1 MENEIIE
8 VLKPI
13 ILEKAPKMLDALIL
27 FLLEEIKKVDANANA
42 NEYASISF
50 LKNPKDAETLII
62 AIQKTRAIEKRQGV
76 FLAEVE
82 NKKVLTAES
91 LKNLLVNSIA
101 NNPDVIAKIIEKN
114 TEE

>member
-8 VLKPI
+8 LLKPI

-27 FLLEEIKKVDANANA
+27 FLLEEIKKVETSNA

-62 AIQKTRAIEKRQGV
+62 AVQKTKALEKKQGC
-76 FLAEVE
+76 FTAEIE
-82 NKKVLTAES
+82 NKKILTAES
-91 LKNLLVNSIA
+91 LKNLLVNSIS

>member
-27 FLLEEIKKVDANANA
+27 FLLEEIKKVNVNAKA

-50 LKNPKDAETLII
+50 LKNPKNAETLII
-62 AIQKTRAIEKRQGV
+62 AIQKTKVIEKKQGC
-76 FLAEVE
+76 FLAEIE
-82 NKKVLTAES
+82 NKKILTAES
-91 LKNLLVNSIA
+91 LKNLLINSISQ
-101 NNPDVIAKIIEKN
+101 NPDVIAKIIEKN